1 MSDYHEN
8 LNSLDEKTLNIARAL
23 HSLKEEA
30 EAIDWYNQRVAAS
43 QDEALRGVMARN
55 RDEEIEHA
63 CMAIEW
69 LRRNMDGWDES
80 LKTFLF
86 TEADITSL
94 EEEEAEAEKAGSGDL
109 DLGIGKLK
117 DKA

>member
-23 HSLKEEA
+23 HSLKEEV

-43 QDEALRGVMARN
+43 QDEALRGVMAHN

-80 LKTFLF
+80 LRTFLF

-94 EEEEAEAEKAGSGDL
+94 EEEEGEAEQPGSG

-117 DKA
+117 EES